1 MVAKAFHTQSRDPP
15 RLRLRVPIV
24 EPDDRPVAQVIR
36 ALRIVPGAPIMA
48 VRKKR
53 RQHAK
58 PHAVLHEALMIRDVL
73 RDDVDLLAVW
83 VLCLVGIPAGSDG
96 WVCEAACSKDGHPVE
111 GGLYGKGCGGGV
123 DVDAMLF
130 AAKHERREPSARIGC
145 MQTESAP
152 IALSLHPCKVP
163 KAIVIHQ

>member
-1 MVAKAFHTQSRDPP
+1 M
-15 RLRLRVPIV
+15 PIV
-24 EPDDRPVAQVIR
+24 QPDHRPVAQVIR

-83 VLCLVGIPAGSDG
+83 VLRLVGIPAGSDG
-96 WVCEAACSKDGHPVE
+96 WVCEAAAQRF
-111 GGLYGKGCGGGV
+111 
-123 DVDAMLF
+123 DVLTANNHGAYRDMWALR
-130 AAKHERREPSARIGC
+130 ASALLMDYDCFWDFTRMKTQGNWC
-145 MQTESAP
+145 
-152 IALSLHPCKVP
+152 ALRLH
-163 KAIVIHQ
+163 ATYSR

>member
-1 MVAKAFHTQSRDPP
+1 
-15 RLRLRVPIV
+15 
-24 EPDDRPVAQVIR
+24 
-36 ALRIVPGAPIMA
+36 MA

-83 VLCLVGIPAGSDG
+83 VLRLVGIPAGSDG

-123 DVDAMLF
+123 DVDAMLL
-130 AAKHERREPSARIGC
+130 AAQAMRERGASGEHE
-145 MQTESAP
+145 
-152 IALSLHPCKVP
+152 LHVH
-163 KAIVIHQ
+163 ANGRAHAHQLP